1 MELPQLM
8 LSVILNF
15 YVDMTPAI
23 SLMGGADM
31 GMSNGI
37 DEKRLAT
44 GELLK
49 LMVHEGSLHY
59 STLNFSVTGSLKLFY
74 I

>member
-1 MELPQLM
+1 
-8 LSVILNF
+8 
-15 YVDMTPAI
+15 
-23 SLMGGADM
+23 M